1 MILAAINLYT
11 IYKIAAAVRVEISNY
26 GTCTIVWRFGN
37 RANDISV
44 WHDILLILVHHE
56 SNIE

>member
-44 WHDILLILVHHE
+44 WHDILLIFNT
-56 SNIE
+56 SQK